1 MKTCYLTRT
10 PSLLQRQRF
19 LDSRLEEDLQAVWD
33 ETSKFTEPA
42 GPGGGGV
49 AWYLPGLLFKGET

>member
-42 GPGGGGV
+42 GPGGGGGGMV
-49 AWYLPGLLFKGET
+49 SARTPVQR